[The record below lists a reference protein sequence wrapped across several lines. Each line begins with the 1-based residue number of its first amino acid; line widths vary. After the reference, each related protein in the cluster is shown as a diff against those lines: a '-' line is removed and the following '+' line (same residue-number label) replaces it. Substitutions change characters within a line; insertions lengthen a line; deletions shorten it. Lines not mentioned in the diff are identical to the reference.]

1 MTDVKKGYKQEQVPS
16 PQQELP
22 VHYTLQP
29 HCGLAQILSGAGAA
43 ATHVSNAT
51 QQSGVETVEVN
62 EICFSV
68 ALHCLWV
75 LSCIIIAFR
84 IFAFL

>member
-1 MTDVKKGYKQEQVPS
+1 MPS
-16 PQQELP
+16 PQQELR

-29 HCGLAQILSGAGAA
+29 HSGRAGILSGAGAA

-51 QQSGVETVEVN
+51 QQSGVETVQVN
-62 EICFSV
+62 EVCFSV

-75 LSCIIIAFR
+75 PSCINIIAF
-84 IFAFL
+84 IVFAFL